1 MICGVIFL
9 EKEVVNMKKI
19 YMPDGGK
26 ILKQEES
33 EEKHHT
39 HLTVKSQNSNIDK
52 SKVEQNQPRN
62 TQPESVSYSCLD
74 TVLESVQYES
84 QSEDIT
90 SDRHA
95 KCKY

>member
-39 HLTVKSQNSNIDK
+39 HITVKNQEILN
-52 SKVEQNQPRN
+52 QNQ
-62 TQPESVSYSCLD
+62 SLIAV
-74 TVLESVQYES
+74 
-84 QSEDIT
+84 
-90 SDRHA
+90 
-95 KCKY
+95 